1 MGRVSMNYV
10 ADTQSFVWYLTSD
23 PKLSKKALKMFQETL
38 QVGKVFIPSIV
49 LAEILHISEKERITL
64 GFKETLSVIKKAVNF
79 EIYPLDEDVLLV
91 ASSIQGDRFDIHDRI
106 IMATSLFLNAK
117 LISSDKGIKDAGV
130 VEVVF

>member
-1 MGRVSMNYV
+1 MNYV

-23 PKLSKKALKMFQETL
+23 PKLSKKALKTFQETL